1 MIIPA
6 TAMAG
11 TMAIITPA
19 AATMCWTA
27 QENATAGMRGNAIT
41 GWSVNAIVMRVIA
54 IGTME
59 SGTGPIV
66 RNGVI
71 VIGIDA

>member
-1 MIIPA
+1 
-6 TAMAG
+6 
-11 TMAIITPA
+11 
-19 AATMCWTA
+19 
-27 QENATAGMRGNAIT
+27 MRGNAIT